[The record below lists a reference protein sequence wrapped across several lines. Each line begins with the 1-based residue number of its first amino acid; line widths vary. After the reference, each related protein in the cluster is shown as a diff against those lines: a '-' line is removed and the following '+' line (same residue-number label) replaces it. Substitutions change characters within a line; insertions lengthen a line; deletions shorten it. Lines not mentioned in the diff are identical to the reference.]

1 MFLLLF
7 LLLTWFLSKMG
18 NHLISSRK
26 LQIHKTH
33 LKLIMFLIVF
43 AHFVVTVHDCLVSAD
58 ILTD

>member
-58 ILTD
+58 